1 MTFDLVIY
9 SIVVFL
15 SIILFTV
22 MTWILFNRYIK
33 LSEQKE
39 LNKLRL
45 EELDIDIKSLLVLKI
60 WFSLLLLL
68 VIVFEYIKSLP

>member
-1 MTFDLVIY
+1 MTFDVVIY

-22 MTWILFNRYIK
+22 VIWILFNRYIK

-39 LNKLRL
+39 SNKLRL
-45 EELDIDIKSLLVLKI
+45 KELDIDIKSLLVLEI
-60 WFSLLLLL
+60 EFSFFLLLG
-68 VIVFEYIKSLP
+68 IVSEYIKSLP